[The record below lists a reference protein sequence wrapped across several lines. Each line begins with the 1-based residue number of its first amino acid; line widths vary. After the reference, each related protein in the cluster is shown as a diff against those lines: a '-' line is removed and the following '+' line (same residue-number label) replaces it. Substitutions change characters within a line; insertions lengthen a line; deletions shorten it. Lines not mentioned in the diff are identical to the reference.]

1 MTGAFLAG
9 LVAGYGVAVPVGA
22 IAVLILGLTARTS
35 FRVGSAAALGVA
47 TADGLYAGV
56 AALGGAVVAGWLAP
70 VAGPLRLIG
79 ATVLLA
85 LAAHGAWR
93 ALRVPGRRRP
103 PKPAPAAVS
112 TGGPDRSAS
121 VEAGPAS
128 VRRGLDTPTR
138 AFVGILALTLLNPAT
153 IVYFTALVLGRAD
166 LGGSGTAVAVVFT
179 LGVFLASAS
188 WQLLIAGGGSLIGRV
203 LTSDRGRLVTALLSS
218 AIITVLA
225 VGMLLGG

>member
-70 VAGPLRLIG
+70 VAGPLRLVG

-85 LAAHGAWR
+85 VATHGAWR
-93 ALRVPGRRRP
+93 ALRARGPRRSP
-103 PKPAPAAVS
+103 NH
-112 TGGPDRSAS
+112 G
-121 VEAGPAS
+121 
-128 VRRGLDTPTR
+128 RGLDTPAR

-153 IVYFTALVLGRAD
+153 IVYFTALVLGRAE
-166 LGGSGTAVAVVFT
+166 LGGSGTAVALVFT

-188 WQLLIAGGGSLIGRV
+188 WQLLIAGGGSLVGRA
-203 LTSDRGRLVTALLSS
+203 LTSDSGRLVTALLSS